1 MNSRHFPAMQCLQG
15 FSTSNM
21 AAIIVK
27 AEKPMVFKFKEDGEH
42 FMIGSHVGHSMK
54 LLKGALYKR
63 FPMIWRR
70 SVTSEERQL
79 LSTIGIFYSNLSNA
93 NIMLV
98 KAKEVDD
105 ILKGNIQAYSPCS
118 SPKRSPGRPQKTALY
133 KPTLSTS
140 KSFLILPSVSPSPDP
155 SSAIHLTAIG
165 NLTISRNPKRNTIE
179 RKRRRNSIMPISL
192 RYVLR

>member
-1 MNSRHFPAMQCLQG
+1 MNSRHFPAIQCLQG

-118 SPKRSPGRPQKTALY
+118 SPKRSPGTTAENGALQTYFIDFKKFFNSAKRFAVARPFVCDSSY
-133 KPTLSTS
+133 SNREFNYFEKPEEKYYRKETS
-140 KSFLILPSVSPSPDP
+140 K
-155 SSAIHLTAIG
+155 
-165 NLTISRNPKRNTIE
+165 K
-179 RKRRRNSIMPISL
+179 
-192 RYVLR
+192 